1 MNSKIKKSN
10 LIGMFFSLLL
20 VAVIVGIL
28 LGVLLMSLVNFPS
41 SMNIAQALALVVLVI
56 APLCFLFALVTC
68 SKIFINRI
76 FGKES
81 N

>member
-1 MNSKIKKSN
+1 MNSKIKRSN
-10 LIGMFFSLLL
+10 LIGMFFSLLV

-41 SMNIAQALALVVLVI
+41 SINAGQVLALSVLVI
-56 APLCFLFALVTC
+56 APLCFLFVLVIC
-68 SKIFINRI
+68 SKTFISRV
-76 FGKES
+76 FGKKS